1 MKYLISNISQV
12 IELIVK
18 LFFKIRNIFGLIDFN
33 RNGIINY
40 MYQLNSMIG

>member
-1 MKYLISNISQV
+1 MKFLISNISQV
-12 IELIVK
+12 IELTVK
-18 LFFKIRNIFGLIDFN
+18 LFSKIRNIFGLIDFN